1 MVLGLASVQAQNR
14 SVDLAKNE
22 PLEKIL
28 RQAGKENKH
37 VFLDFGSPQCK
48 PCLHMKKNIF
58 TIDSVADFVNARFV
72 SCDYTEG
79 DEKKRLSAIYAVY
92 AEPVFLIL
100 DSDGNLMH
108 RTQGSMSAEEMLRR
122 FRTGLDPENNLAA
135 QERKYDAG
143 LRDPQFIESYIDN
156 LHAAGLDGRKA
167 DVLKNIFDDG
177 FDVTLLDQ
185 ADYWTL
191 FVTYDE
197 NPVSRQSKYVI
208 ENRAHFC
215 ELYGE
220 AAVNA
225 KLNRT
230 FGAHARIF
238 IFGKTAP
245 ADHPDFFEILRYA
258 QLCDW
263 EGSRNWLIYL
273 VPAQY
278 KFTDWMRMGEAI
290 EWARDFNVFVGTAK
304 QTFMKMMSEQ
314 LCWYCDDPQ
323 ALGYSLKWIDE
334 LMPAVDEKTAESL
347 AGTRRMALAK
357 IERLTGA
364 ETE

>member
-1 MVLGLASVQAQNR
+1 MVLGLASGQAQNR

-28 RQAGKENKH
+28 RQAKREKKH

-48 PCLHMKKNIF
+48 PCLYMKNSIF
-58 TIDSVADFVNARFV
+58 TIDSVADFVNRRFV

-79 DEKKRLSAIYAVY
+79 DEKKRLSGIYGVY

-108 RTQGSMSAEEMLRR
+108 RTQGSMSAGEMLRR
-122 FRTGLDPENNLAA
+122 FRTGLDPENNLTA
-135 QERKYDAG
+135 QGKKYDAG

-156 LHAAGLDGRKA
+156 LHAAGLNERKA
-167 DVLKNIFDDG
+167 EVLRNIFDDG
-177 FDVTLLDQ
+177 FDVTKLDRP
-185 ADYWTL
+185 DYWTL

-197 NPVSRQSKYVI
+197 SPVSRQSKHVVG
-208 ENRAHFC
+208 NRSHFC

-220 AAVNA
+220 AAVNG
-225 KLNRT
+225 KLNKT
-230 FGAHARIF
+230 FGGHSRMF

-245 ADHPDFFEILRYA
+245 AGNPDFFEILRYA

-263 EGSRNWLIYL
+263 EGSKDWLIYL

-278 KFTDWMRMGEAI
+278 KFTDWMKMGEAV
-290 EWARDFNVFVGTAK
+290 EWARDFNIFTGAAK
-304 QTFMKMMSEQ
+304 RTFMKMMSEQ

-323 ALGYSLKWIDE
+323 ALKYSIKWIDE
-334 LMPAVDEKTAESL
+334 LLPVVSGDIADSLLDTRRATLEKIKIL
-347 AGTRRMALAK
+347 AG
-357 IERLTGA
+357 
-364 ETE
+364 ETYD